1 MTYHIGNSD
10 PGHMYL
16 KQQLEKN
23 MKITFT
29 NPSKNSAEK
38 KEKKKQ
44 ERQPQSFWGYT
55 PRMPIAKLFALHRN
69 AINSITVLGF

>member
-10 PGHMYL
+10 PGHMHL

-29 NPSKNSAEK
+29 SPSKNSAEK
-38 KEKKKQ
+38 EEKKK
-44 ERQPQSFWGYT
+44 RKT
-55 PRMPIAKLFALHRN
+55 TAKLLGLHAKN
-69 AINSITVLGF
+69 ANCKAFCVT

>member
-29 NPSKNSAEK
+29 SPSKNSAEK
-38 KEKKKQ
+38 EEKKKKKDNRKTFGVTRQ
-44 ERQPQSFWGYT
+44 ECQLQSFLRYT
-55 PRMPIAKLFALHRN
+55 E
-69 AINSITVLGF
+69 TQ